1 MTESMGKAKKIKKLY
16 EEIWL
21 ELDNVTAVG
30 SGKTKDGRI
39 CLVISLSHDD
49 PVTRNIFPRE
59 IEDIPIEF
67 RISGEMKPN
76 A

>member
-1 MTESMGKAKKIKKLY
+1 MMTESMVKVNKIKKLY

-39 CLVISLSHDD
+39 CLVISLNCDD
-49 PVTRNIFPRE
+49 PATRDIFPRE

-67 RISGEMKPN
+67 RISGGMD
-76 A
+76 AC